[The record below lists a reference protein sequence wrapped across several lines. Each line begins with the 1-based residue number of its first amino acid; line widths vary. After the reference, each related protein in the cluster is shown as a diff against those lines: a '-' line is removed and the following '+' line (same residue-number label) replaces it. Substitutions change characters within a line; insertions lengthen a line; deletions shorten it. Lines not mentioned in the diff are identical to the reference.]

1 MKLTGRF
8 CCLFLLSG
16 PWCVP
21 AGAHSPTRQS
31 AHQNAAVRYRRAD
44 KTLRNDYALPPDAP
58 TVLAKAL
65 TSPLDESDQKLVKA
79 AGMALAEFRGA
90 TALKNCDW
98 GLTPEAGPSAD
109 TSYRQAIRELVLV
122 SGIRARLRFRD
133 GHSEDAISDSLAAM
147 TAARHLS
154 VDGTLASV
162 LISYQLEDQISQILA
177 RNLSRLSR
185 PQLRQLA
192 AKLSSLPH
200 GAKMS
205 DALRSEQIDRHP
217 LLTVVRGAAGRDDL
231 IAHLSSGVPL
241 LNGDQNR
248 AQQVVDGCGGS
259 VHGFTACLD
268 QQRAFYETWIACFA
282 EPPGQFESDY
292 NLQLTKS
299 AAANPIIRFFTPAL
313 PRLRWAEAYSRTR
326 RALLLAA
333 ISVQM
338 DGPASLVRFND
349 PYQDDLFSFIPLEH
363 GFRLQSEL
371 TDESG
376 PIGLSIQPD
385 SP

>member
-1 MKLTGRF
+1 M
-8 CCLFLLSG
+8 LLSA

-21 AGAHSPTRQS
+21 AMAHSPTRQS
-31 AHQNAAVRYRRAD
+31 PHQNAAVRYRHAD

-65 TSPLDESDQKLVKA
+65 TSPLDDSDQKLVKA

-133 GHSEDAISDSLAAM
+133 GHSEDAISDTLAAM

-154 VDGTLASV
+154 LDGTLASV

-192 AKLSSLPH
+192 AKLSSLPRS
-200 GAKMS
+200 AKMS

-231 IAHLSSGVPL
+231 IAHLSNGVPL
-241 LNGDQNR
+241 LNGEQGR

-259 VHGFTACLD
+259 IHGFTACLD
-268 QQRAFYETWIACFA
+268 QQRALYETWIACFA

-326 RALLLAA
+326 RMLLLAA
-333 ISVQM
+333 VAVQM
-338 DGPASLVRFND
+338 DGPG
-349 PYQDDLFSFIPLEH
+349 IP
-363 GFRLQSEL
+363 G
-371 TDESG
+371 
-376 PIGLSIQPD
+376 SI
-385 SP
+385 